1 MSRVTGA
8 RGSESLLRDCR
19 TSGRS
24 GTRGEARRT
33 ALRVMLSRGREG
45 ASALDRNPGEPL
57 RGGGVSSAREATAV
71 SGRNAFFFS
80 RAVTSVEAG
89 RQENVASGFAP

>member
-33 ALRVMLSRGREG
+33 ALRVMLSRGPGRRVCG
-45 ASALDRNPGEPL
+45 AGALR
-57 RGGGVSSAREATAV
+57 SAREATAV